1 MNNCFHFPPMPLDII
16 SGKQNTSKYVH
27 STLVISDKRETAE
40 ADKGQ
45 RAACGGSASGHCHP
59 PVARGT
65 APAATARLAFPPG
78 LQAQDAGTLPTHFAL
93 LRWAHHCIQTAERWE
108 STENPRLK
116 IAILHYPSP
125 RYNHS
130 YLHFSTFFWSYPLMR
145 TEAIHTKYKSVHAM
159 LNHDFPG
166 NI

>member
-1 MNNCFHFPPMPLDII
+1 MPLDII

-59 PVARGT
+59 PAARGT
-65 APAATARLAFPPG
+65 APAGTARLACPPG
-78 LQAQDAGTLPTHFAL
+78 PQSRGAPAHFPGTLTSLHSGHQA
-93 LRWAHHCIQTAERWE
+93 IQTAEKC
-108 STENPRLK
+108 ENAENLKLK
-116 IAILHYPSP
+116 ITIITPLPNITTLIHILA
-125 RYNHS
+125 
-130 YLHFSTFFWSYPLMR
+130 HFSGLILRAFYDGYRAL
-145 TEAIHTKYKSVHAM
+145 HTNYKMS
-159 LNHDFPG
+159 NHDFPC

>member
-59 PVARGT
+59 PAARGT
-65 APAATARLAFPPG
+65 APAGTARLACPPG
-78 LQAQDAGTLPTHFAL
+78 PRSRGAPAHFPGTLTSLHSGHQA
-93 LRWAHHCIQTAERWE
+93 IQTAEKC
-108 STENPRLK
+108 ENAENLKLK
-116 IAILHYPSP
+116 ITIAHYPSP
-125 RYNHS
+125 EYNHS
-130 YLHFSTFFWSYPLMR
+130 YSHFSTFFWSYPTSFL
-145 TEAIHTKYKSVHAM
+145 
-159 LNHDFPG
+159 
-166 NI
+166 

>member
-1 MNNCFHFPPMPLDII
+1 MPLDII

-65 APAATARLAFPPG
+65 APAGTAWLARQPG
-78 LQAQDAGTLPTHFAL
+78 LQAQGAGSLPTRFTSLQWGHQ
-93 LRWAHHCIQTAERWE
+93 CIQIAEKWE
-108 STENPRLK
+108 STENPTLK
-116 IAILHYPSP
+116 ITVIHYPSP
-125 RYNHS
+125 KYNHS
-130 YLHFSTFFWSYPLMR
+130 YLHFSTFFWSHPMMR
-145 TEAIHTKYKSVHAM
+145 TETRHTKYKKVFTQCSITIFHVTFK
-159 LNHDFPG
+159 LN
-166 NI
+166 